1 METPSLGKISED
13 SINRDPEPFVKDLKD
28 RAGAQS
34 TLTEVEPTDIAAES
48 FEFTPEEAEA
58 IQAGNPIPENTP
70 RRTKAPTQKPT
81 RNAAIL
87 EADVSAAI
95 LEAEE
100 ANRIAEANAK
110 ANNNEDYLV
119 IGIVITGGLIVLLGS
134 YLLFRHGQ
142 RRAATK
148 RREKFERREL
158 EKQKKRWREED
169 SAKVR
174 YAQTSDD
181 YPKDQYGFPQTDEQ
195 LRQQKKHYPP
205 PPPYGQTQSY
215 AYPPQ
220 GAPMEQDYDR
230 PPAKNGRRQQ
240 QRQ

>member
-181 YPKDQYGFPQTDEQ
+181 YPKDQYGCPQTDEQ